1 MITSVYPRMRIGDL
15 FVLRRLVQFDSGHI
29 LEDSLA
35 RQIADGER
43 QRADHKALCQKTCVD
58 QLKR

>member
-1 MITSVYPRMRIGDL
+1 MRIGDL

-35 RQIADGER
+35 QQIADGER